1 MEKRM
6 VRHVAKRSFQL
17 AGVVGLTLVGAAA
30 AWAQD
35 PSAAPSARVPML
47 EQVGSTVLFSLL
59 GIVLAIVGF
68 KLFDL
73 CIKFD
78 IEREICEKNNLA
90 AAILASA
97 VVLGTCIIVAW
108 VVHS

>member
-1 MEKRM
+1 MKKL
-6 VRHVAKRSFQL
+6 VTG
-17 AGVVGLTLVGAAA
+17 AGALGAMLIGTA
-30 AWAQD
+30 AWAQGATGGSGGYR
-35 PSAAPSARVPML
+35 PATLWEAIL
-47 EQVGSTVLFSLL
+47 STVVFSLL

-73 CIKFD
+73 AIKFD

-97 VVLGTCIIVAW
+97 VVLGTCIIVGL
-108 VVHS
+108 VVIS